1 MGHVKEFAV
10 YTLMRLLLFVAV
22 LAVVLGLWI
31 LVVGHQASLLWP
43 LLVSFVL
50 SGVLSVFLLNRPR
63 EAFARKVESRA
74 HRAAARF
81 EARRGAEDSTDD

>member
-1 MGHVKEFAV
+1 MKEFAV

-31 LVVGHQASLLWP
+31 LVLGEESSLVWP
-43 LLVSFVL
+43 LLVSFVV
-50 SGVLSVFLLNRPR
+50 SGVLSVSLLNRPR

-74 HRAAARF
+74 QRATSRFDAHRS
-81 EARRGAEDSTDD
+81 AED

>member
-1 MGHVKEFAV
+1 MKEFVV

-31 LVVGHQASLLWP
+31 LVFGHEASVLWP
-43 LLVSFVL
+43 LLVSFLL

-63 EAFARKVESRA
+63 EAFARKVQTRA
-74 HRAAARF
+74 HRAAERF
-81 EARRGAEDSTDD
+81 EARRGAEDDSAS

>member
-1 MGHVKEFAV
+1 MGVVKEFVV

-31 LVVGHQASLLWP
+31 LLLGEESSLLWP
-43 LLVSFVL
+43 LLVSFVI
-50 SGVLSVFLLNRPR
+50 SGVLSVSLLNRPR

-74 HRAAARF
+74 QRAASRL
-81 EARRGAEDSTDD
+81 EGRRSAED